1 MICAP
6 IPFCTT
12 FFAWLDLKLHLEN
25 CVQVWGLQHMR
36 DVELLGGHED
46 DKGAG
51 VPLLQRQVEGVGLL
65 QSREEVLGRELL
77 ETSLWPSS
85 T

>member
-1 MICAP
+1 
-6 IPFCTT
+6 
-12 FFAWLDLKLHLEN
+12 
-25 CVQVWGLQHMR
+25 MR
-36 DVELLGGHED
+36 DVELLGGRED

-65 QSREEVLGRELL
+65 QSREEVLGREIL

>member
-1 MICAP
+1 
-6 IPFCTT
+6 
-12 FFAWLDLKLHLEN
+12 
-25 CVQVWGLQHMR
+25 MR

-65 QSREEVLGRELL
+65 QSREEVLGREIL